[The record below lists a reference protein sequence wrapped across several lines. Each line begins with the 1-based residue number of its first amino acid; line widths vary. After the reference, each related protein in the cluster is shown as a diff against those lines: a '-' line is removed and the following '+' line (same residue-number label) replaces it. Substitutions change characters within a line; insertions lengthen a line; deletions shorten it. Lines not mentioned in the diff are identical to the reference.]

1 MAVIKGWKLIRWDTL
16 AINYYIC
23 ANGQVEYSPQKK
35 YRIEKKNAFDPT
47 IIHRRDEYREDS
59 FDLEAVLT
67 AEEYYTLLEFL
78 DGLGRLYLEYTA
90 YNSINSQFP
99 VTITQLPKCPDDLH
113 EYPTKVK
120 FSLESRYIGSP
131 GYIDFGI
138 IIITDFDETVI
149 GQI

>member
-16 AINYYIC
+16 AIHYYIC

-67 AEEYYTLLEFL
+67 AEEYYTLMEFL
-78 DGLGRLYLEYTA
+78 DGPGRLYLEYTA
-90 YNSINSQFP
+90 YNTIKDLCVIPKSPAFQDLLCSYPQFF
-99 VTITQLPKCPDDLH
+99 QNF
-113 EYPTKVK
+113 PT
-120 FSLESRYIGSP
+120 
-131 GYIDFGI
+131 
-138 IIITDFDETVI
+138 
-149 GQI
+149 